1 MKWNRLVKKGRPRTE
16 GSRVGWMVWKKQQK
30 GKESNE
36 SECVYT
42 DEQRPSR
49 LNEINSLC
57 EGLKAFKQTEEQ
69 DISKEG

>member
-1 MKWNRLVKKGRPRTE
+1 MKV
-16 GSRVGWMVWKKQQK
+16 S
-30 GKESNE
+30 
-36 SECVYT
+36 VYT